1 MAASVYEQLQASE
14 EQDRN
19 VLGRYTLVE
28 LVQLKETFD
37 ARMKRDD
44 EFAEVQCLKTK
55 IQELEAECRKLRYD
69 MAEAEVREQNTI
81 LEEKKT
87 RAAFQKL
94 VSSL

>member
-14 EQDRN
+14 EQDHN
-19 VLGRYTLVE
+19 VLGRYTLVV
-28 LVQLKETFD
+28 VQLKETFD
-37 ARMKRDD
+37 ARMERDD

-69 MAEAEVREQNTI
+69 MAEAEVREQNAI